1 VDILSERKELRV
13 QKIKDGTVIDHIT
26 AGYALDVLR
35 ILGLTGKEGLT
46 ISVVMNVPSHKLGLK
61 DIVKVEG
68 KELLEEEVHK
78 IALIAPNAT
87 INIVRDYEV
96 LSKMKVKIPDTLV
109 GLVKCG
115 NPSCITNSREPIKP
129 IFHVISMDP
138 LLIQCHY
145 CRRIMDRNEA
155 LLNLL

>member
-1 VDILSERKELRV
+1 MSEKKELRV

-46 ISVVMNVPSHKLGLK
+46 ISIVMNVPSHKLGLK

-87 INIVRDYEV
+87 INIIRDYEV

-109 GLVKCG
+109 GIVKCS
-115 NPSCITNSREPIKP
+115 NPSCISNSREPIKP
-129 IFHVISMDP
+129 IFHVISKDP
-138 LLIQCHY
+138 LLIQCYY

-155 LLNLL
+155 LLNLI

>member
-1 VDILSERKELRV
+1 MDERRELRV

-61 DIVKVEG
+61 DIVKIEG
-68 KELLEEEVHK
+68 KELVENEVHK

-87 INIVRDYEV
+87 INIIRDYEV
-96 LSKMKVKIPDTLV
+96 LSKMKVKIPDVLV
-109 GLVKCG
+109 GLVKCS
-115 NPSCITNSREPIKP
+115 NSSCISNSHEPIKP
-129 IFHVISMDP
+129 VFHVISRDP

-145 CRRIMDRNEA
+145 CRKIMDRNDA
-155 LLNLL
+155 LLNLI